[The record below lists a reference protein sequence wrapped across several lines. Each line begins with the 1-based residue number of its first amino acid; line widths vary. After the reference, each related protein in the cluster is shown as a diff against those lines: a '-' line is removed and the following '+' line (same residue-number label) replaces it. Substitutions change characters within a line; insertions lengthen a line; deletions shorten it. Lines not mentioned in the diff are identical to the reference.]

1 MIPSLPA
8 AEESFW
14 NGLEGFGRA
23 QKISVLELNSFG
35 SPSASIPMLGEEVE
49 RIERHEFVLR
59 LDDRR
64 TGLLERMQIN
74 HRQRAR
80 KGMKAGLRVRITT
93 DPVHL
98 NEHVRLI
105 AFSMQRREA
114 KGENVPF
121 GASSEGLRPYLESGF
136 CRIFQAILGEETVSS
151 MMVAQASAGAYLYTS
166 GTSPTGMGIGA
177 SHFLVHEIA
186 QICQREGARVFNLG
200 GVTDVN
206 SGLGQ
211 YKRYFGAE
219 MVKLEAA
226 EFYVGNI
233 WQKAIS
239 GGAQAMHGI
248 VKKALR
254 GVR

>member
-1 MIPSLPA
+1 FLRLIDGVSAGRRRYMLTSSLEFFAEANPTAARCEELARLDPTNPFATNTYLRSERSFRPQTWLLGCMAGGRLNYGCLGFVRSGRLNRSLMIPSLPA

-136 CRIFQAILGEETVSS
+136 CRIFQAILGEET
-151 MMVAQASAGAYLYTS
+151 
-166 GTSPTGMGIGA
+166 
-177 SHFLVHEIA
+177 
-186 QICQREGARVFNLG
+186 
-200 GVTDVN
+200 
-206 SGLGQ
+206 
-211 YKRYFGAE
+211 
-219 MVKLEAA
+219 
-226 EFYVGNI
+226 
-233 WQKAIS
+233 
-239 GGAQAMHGI
+239 
-248 VKKALR
+248 
-254 GVR
+254 